1 LYKAVLGKSKAD
13 AISGHIIFHSV
24 FLRLH
29 WFLMGFC
36 EGIYMVHGQEM
47 IEGEVFEP
55 AKRAKSSHET
65 AFISAKHNCIISDA
79 ISVT

>member
-1 LYKAVLGKSKAD
+1 
-13 AISGHIIFHSV
+13 
-24 FLRLH
+24 
-29 WFLMGFC
+29 MGIC

>member
-1 LYKAVLGKSKAD
+1 
-13 AISGHIIFHSV
+13 
-24 FLRLH
+24 
-29 WFLMGFC
+29 
-36 EGIYMVHGQEM
+36 MVDRTKDDDDDDDDGD
-47 IEGEVFEP
+47 EVFEP